1 MIRSVT
7 SSDIPAITAIYNHY
21 ISHSAVTFEEDIID
35 DNEMKTRIEHVTQLL
50 PWLVYVEDDLVTAHA
65 YATPWKARS
74 AYRYSV
80 ETSSI
85 YVDHRSQKRGI
96 GSTLYSRLMDELA
109 NRNFHTIIGGI
120 TLPNIGSIR
129 LHEKLGFKKIAEFE
143 EVGFKFGEWRNVGYW
158 QLTLSEK

>member
-35 DNEMKTRIEHVTQLL
+35 DSEMKTRIEHVTQRL
-50 PWLVYVEDDLVTAHA
+50 PWLVYVEDDLVTAYA

-80 ETSSI
+80 ETSI

-96 GSTLYSRLMDELA
+96 ESALYSRLMDELV

>member
-35 DNEMKTRIEHVTQLL
+35 DSEMKTRIEHVTQRL
-50 PWLVYVEDDLVTAHA
+50 PWLVYVEDDLVTAYA

-74 AYRYSV
+74 AYSYSV
-80 ETSSI
+80 ETSI

-96 GSTLYSRLMDELA
+96 GSALYSRLMDELV

>member
-1 MIRSVT
+1 MIRSIT

-35 DNEMKTRIEHVTQLL
+35 DSEMKTRIEHVTQLL
-50 PWLVYVEDDLVTAHA
+50 PWLVYVEDDLVTAYA

-80 ETSSI
+80 ETSI

-109 NRNFHTIIGGI
+109 NRNLHTIIGGI

>member
-50 PWLVYVEDDLVTAHA
+50 PWLVYVEDDLVTAYA

-80 ETSSI
+80 ETSI

-143 EVGFKFGEWRNVGYW
+143 EVGYKFGEWRNVGYW

>member
-1 MIRSVT
+1 MIRSVI
-7 SSDIPAITAIYNHY
+7 SSDVHAITAIYNHY
-21 ISHSAVTFEEDIID
+21 ISYSSITFEEDEID
-35 DNEMKTRIEHVTQLL
+35 FDEMKTRIEQVTLHL
-50 PWLVYVEDDLVTAHA
+50 PWLVYVEDDIVIAYA

-80 ETSSI
+80 ETSI

-96 GSTLYSRLMDELA
+96 GSALYTRLIVELK

-120 TLPNIGSIR
+120 TLPNVSSIR

-158 QLTLSEK
+158 QLLLKK

>member
-35 DNEMKTRIEHVTQLL
+35 DSKMKTRIEHVTQRL
-50 PWLVYVEDDLVTAHA
+50 PWLVYVEDDLVTAYA

-80 ETSSI
+80 ETSI

-96 GSTLYSRLMDELA
+96 GSALYSRLMDELA